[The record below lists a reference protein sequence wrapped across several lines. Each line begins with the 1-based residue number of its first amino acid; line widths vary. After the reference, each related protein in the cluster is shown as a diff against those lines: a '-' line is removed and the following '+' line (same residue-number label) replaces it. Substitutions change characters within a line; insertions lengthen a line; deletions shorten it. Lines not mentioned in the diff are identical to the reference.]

1 VFPTLG
7 QVFKFARDTQD
18 LQRLHETVKDMIAA
32 LDTRLRG
39 IEERLLRMEAEQ
51 GQMLTEAK
59 SAATGAATVIVSAVI
74 ADAVTWVTRV
84 EEGIRRLSV
93 RNGTLSLQADGDAGR
108 RMQRGGYHAPPA
120 MPPATEPR
128 AA

>member
-18 LQRLHETVKDMIAA
+18 LYRLHETVKDMIAA

-39 IEERLLRMEAEQ
+39 IEERPLRMEAEQ
-51 GQMLTEAK
+51 GQMLIEAK

-74 ADAVTWVTRV
+74 ADAVARVTRV

-108 RMQRGGYHAPPA
+108 RM
-120 MPPATEPR
+120 
-128 AA
+128 